1 MTIKR
6 NNIQYIPVRYLLTTF
21 SVWRTA
27 AAGLWGARGKNGGAK
42 SWRTHSVLIFHLSEP
57 FLFDIQSHVHTCQ
70 PFCHEP
76 TKCPKIYRKSVLH
89 LLGYT
94 ANLYLCIW
102 STDLRY
108 ILGHSV
114 PILISVYIGY
124 VYPDYVYFYTVFL
137 YIWLIS
143 TCQNPFHWT

>member
-1 MTIKR
+1 MDPNSAIQTDTREKR
-6 NNIQYIPVRYLLTTF
+6 IRSQNSDLDNACLKRVLFAKVLLYVLYIRFTG
-21 SVWRTA
+21 S
-27 AAGLWGARGKNGGAK
+27 
-42 SWRTHSVLIFHLSEP
+42 
-57 FLFDIQSHVHTCQ
+57 
-70 PFCHEP
+70 
-76 TKCPKIYRKSVLH
+76 PKIYSKCVLH

-124 VYPDYVYFYTVFL
+124 VYPDHVYFYTVFL